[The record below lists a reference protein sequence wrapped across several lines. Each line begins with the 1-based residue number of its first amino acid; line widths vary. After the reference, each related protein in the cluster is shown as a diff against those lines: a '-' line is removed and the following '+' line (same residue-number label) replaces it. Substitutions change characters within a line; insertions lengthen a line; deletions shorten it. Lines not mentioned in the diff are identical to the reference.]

1 MFDIGGQEL
10 LLILIVVLMLFGP
23 KKLPELMQSF
33 GKGVREFRRAQQQ
46 FNDHINTAF
55 REEEHRQRAEQSSP
69 PPATI
74 ARPGSNP
81 YRRDEPAAALPEGV
95 PEGEEQPKAEVVES
109 ASAAITDAISESAPF
124 APSQLPETSQ
134 NATPTNGTT
143 VIPKLPVE

>member
-55 REEEHRQRAEQSSP
+55 REEEQRQHSSQSSP
-69 PPATI
+69 PVAAAI

-81 YRRDEPAAALPEGV
+81 YRREEPAAALGEADQITEQQSQPEA
-95 PEGEEQPKAEVVES
+95 P
-109 ASAAITDAISESAPF
+109 AISESTPF
-124 APSQLPETSQ
+124 APSQPQEFG
-134 NATPTNGTT
+134 NAPTPTNGTT
-143 VIPKLPVE
+143 VTPKLPIE

>member
-55 REEEHRQRAEQSSP
+55 REEEQRQSSAQSSP

-81 YRRDEPAAALPEGV
+81 YKREEPAAALA
-95 PEGEEQPKAEVVES
+95 EGEQHPAEHS
-109 ASAAITDAISESAPF
+109 AEPTPPAISESAPF
-124 APSQLPETSQ
+124 APSGLHPQDPAPT
-134 NATPTNGTT
+134 ATNGTT
-143 VIPKLPVE
+143 VTPKFPIE

>member
-10 LLILIVVLMLFGP
+10 ILILIVVLMLFGP

-55 REEEHRQRAEQSSP
+55 REEEQRQNSAQSSP
-69 PPATI
+69 PPPAAI

-81 YRRDEPAAALPEGV
+81 YKREEPAAALNEA
-95 PEGEEQPKAEVVES
+95 EQPEADQPAEQSSQQE
-109 ASAAITDAISESAPF
+109 ASAISESAPF
-124 APSQLPETSQ
+124 APSQPHEQ
-134 NATPTNGTT
+134 RQAATPTNGTT
-143 VIPKLPVE
+143 VTPKLPIE